1 VEIHYTHPVPGLKIN
16 HNSLVRPMTRAWLF
30 NTLCAYPAGTLVNR
44 PQDKQIRLGSN
55 MSNLLI
61 GSSLLLAMCAGL
73 PLWGQT
79 APAASG
85 GSVSTSHVQAQLLN
99 GIKAAK
105 AKANDPVR
113 AQTMTPLALADGTV
127 IPVGSTLSGHVV
139 KVEPDSPEHTSSIAI
154 TFESVELK
162 KHQTVPLKLSI
173 ASAMAQAA
181 AGMGN
186 NTYQTATRSGSGV
199 ADSHALNGQAYSVKD
214 DNTNL
219 MTSNGAAPGQAVAA
233 HTGSVIG
240 LPGVTL
246 MVEDGPNAVSTF
258 ISAKKNLQLDSGLQ
272 MILVVAP

>member
-1 VEIHYTHPVPGLKIN
+1 
-16 HNSLVRPMTRAWLF
+16 
-30 NTLCAYPAGTLVNR
+30 
-44 PQDKQIRLGSN
+44 
-55 MSNLLI
+55 MSNLVI
-61 GSSLLLAMCAGL
+61 RSSLLLAMCAGV
-73 PLWGQT
+73 PLSGQT
-79 APAASG
+79 APAA
-85 GSVSTSHVQAQLLN
+85 STSHVQAQLLN
-99 GIKAAK
+99 GVKAAK

-127 IPVGSTLSGHVV
+127 IPVGSTLTGHVV
-139 KVEPDSPEHTSSIAI
+139 KAEPDSPDAHTSSIAI

-162 KHQTVPLKLSI
+162 KHQTLPLKLSI
-173 ASAMAQAA
+173 ASAMAQPA

-219 MTSNGAAPGQAVAA
+219 MTSNGATPGQAVAA

>member
-1 VEIHYTHPVPGLKIN
+1 MPN
-16 HNSLVRPMTRAWLF
+16 LV
-30 NTLCAYPAGTLVNR
+30 
-44 PQDKQIRLGSN
+44 
-55 MSNLLI
+55 I
-61 GSSLLLAMCAGL
+61 GSSLLLAMFAGL
-73 PLWGQT
+73 PLSGQT
-79 APAASG
+79 APAAS
-85 GSVSTSHVQAQLLN
+85 SAPLSTSHVQAQLLN
-99 GIKAAK
+99 GVKAAK

-139 KVEPDSPEHTSSIAI
+139 KVEPDSSEHTSSIAI
-154 TFESVELK
+154 TFDSVELK
-162 KHQTVPLKLSI
+162 KHQTLPLKLSI

-199 ADSHALNGQAYSVKD
+199 ADSHALDGHAYSVKD

-219 MTSNGAAPGQAVAA
+219 MTSNGGTPGKAVAA

>member
-1 VEIHYTHPVPGLKIN
+1 
-16 HNSLVRPMTRAWLF
+16 
-30 NTLCAYPAGTLVNR
+30 
-44 PQDKQIRLGSN
+44 
-55 MSNLLI
+55 MSNLVI
-61 GSSLLLAMCAGL
+61 GSSVLLGMLAAL
-73 PLWGQT
+73 PMSAQT
-79 APAASG
+79 APGAS
-85 GSVSTSHVQAQLLN
+85 SAPASTSHVQAQLVN
-99 GIKAAK
+99 TVKAAK

-127 IPVGSTLSGHVV
+127 IPVGSTISGHLV
-139 KVEPDSPEHTSSIAI
+139 KVEPDSADGHTSSIAI

-162 KHQTVPLKLSI
+162 KHQTQPLKLSI

-199 ADSHALNGQAYSVKD
+199 TDSHALDGHAYSAKD
-214 DNTNL
+214 DSTNL
-219 MTSNGAAPGQAVAA
+219 ETSGGATPGKALAA

-246 MVEDGPNAVSTF
+246 MVDDAPSAVSTF
-258 ISAKKNLQLDSGLQ
+258 ISEKKNLQLDSGLQ

>member
-1 VEIHYTHPVPGLKIN
+1 MPN
-16 HNSLVRPMTRAWLF
+16 LV
-30 NTLCAYPAGTLVNR
+30 
-44 PQDKQIRLGSN
+44 
-55 MSNLLI
+55 I
-61 GSSLLLAMCAGL
+61 GSSLLLAMFAGL
-73 PLWGQT
+73 PLLGQT
-79 APAASG
+79 APASSAP
-85 GSVSTSHVQAQLLN
+85 VSTSHVQAQLLN
-99 GIKAAK
+99 GVKAAK

-154 TFESVELK
+154 TFDSVELK
-162 KHQTVPLKLSI
+162 KHQTLPLKLSI

-186 NTYQTATRSGSGV
+186 NAYQTATRSGSGV
-199 ADSHALNGQAYSVKD
+199 ADSHALDGHAYSVND

-219 MTSNGAAPGQAVAA
+219 MTSDKATPGQAVAA